1 MLQQYCFHVLVFWL
15 WGLWDPSSLTRGGN
29 HAPCVGRWSP
39 NHWTSREV
47 PYLCFLLLYN
57 GRVVSDSFVT
67 SWTVARQA
75 PLWDFPGKNTGVG
88 LSFPSPAD
96 LPDPGIKPTSALKA
110 DTLPLSHL
118 GSPYLRFLTQLLCL
132 PSIHPWT
139 DLFWTFTVSCNRFK
153 CWRLSTLGCRSV
165 DLFSYN

>member
-1 MLQQYCFHVLVFWL
+1 MFWVFG
-15 WGLWDPSSLTRGGN
+15 WGLWDPSSLTRGGT
-29 HAPCVGRWSP
+29 HAPCIGRCSP
-39 NHWTSREV
+39 NHWTSRKV
-47 PYLCFLLLYN
+47 PYLCFLLLYS
-57 GRVVSDSFVT
+57 GKVVSDSFVT

-96 LPDPGIKPTSALKA
+96 LPHPGIKPTSPALKA
-110 DTLPLSHL
+110 DTSPLSHL

-139 DLFWTFTVSCNRFK
+139 DLVIP
-153 CWRLSTLGCRSV
+153 
-165 DLFSYN
+165 FSNFYSIL